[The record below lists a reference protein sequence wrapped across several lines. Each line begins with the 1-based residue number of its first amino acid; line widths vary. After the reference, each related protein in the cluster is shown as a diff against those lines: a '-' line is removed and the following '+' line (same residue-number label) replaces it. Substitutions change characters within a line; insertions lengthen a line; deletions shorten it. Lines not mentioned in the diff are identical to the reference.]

1 MHVHIDFHRQTLVG
15 HLIFR
20 NIMSVTDP
28 LLLKLGRRFH
38 AHRDNANYFHIKL
51 THGIHLWEHVTV
63 RCYPF
68 EKWNSVT
75 RTHIFSLITHSVKKI

>member
-68 EKWNSVT
+68 EAC
-75 RTHIFSLITHSVKKI
+75 